1 MKSFRCMRIGV
12 FAGVVVA
19 SLLSVNSYGQAIV
32 GVNLTNTITA
42 SMDGGTAKNGATWYE
57 MGVNGAAP
65 QTGIQLG
72 IVPAEWDPLSLYLFQ
87 PADQLNVLMLD
98 SGSRTGSMTF
108 TRPISAV
115 SLSLAG
121 ASGNGT
127 GTNTATLRFQD
138 GSTTTVGPFTVGD
151 WFFNELRVQ
160 TADGRINIFGNSFA
174 NVNSDNPRILPINY
188 TLSEA
193 DQLKFLTSVDFSWTG
208 SGANTHTALFG
219 ISADFTGLG
228 HFSPVPM
235 TAGSFNQDVI
245 VGLSEVPE
253 PGALSLFGLG
263 AFAALVAR
271 LRRKAS

>member
-1 MKSFRCMRIGV
+1 MKMLRSMKI
-12 FAGVVVA
+12 AA
-19 SLLSVNSYGQAIV
+19 SAAAAIALLSLNTYGQAIL

-57 MGVNGAAP
+57 QGINAAAP
-65 QTGIQLG
+65 ATGIQLG
-72 IVPAEWDPLSLYLFQ
+72 IVPAEWDPLSLYLIQ
-87 PADQLNVLMLD
+87 PATAPNVLMLD
-98 SGSRTGSMTF
+98 SAATSGTMTF

-138 GSTTTVGPFTVGD
+138 GSSTTVGPFTVGD
-151 WFFNELRVQ
+151 WFNNQPRVQ
-160 TADGRINIFGNSFA
+160 TANGRINIFANTFN
-174 NVNSDNPRILPINY
+174 NVNSDNPRILAVNF

-193 DQLKFLTSVDFSWTG
+193 DQLKFLTSIDFNWTG

-219 ISADFTGLG
+219 VSADFTGLG
-228 HFSPVPM
+228 HFSPVPL

-245 VGLSEVPE
+245 VGALEVPE
-253 PGALSLFGLG
+253 PGAFGLIG
-263 AFAALVAR
+263 LGCFAALVAR
-271 LRRKAS
+271 MRRKTT